1 MSRHFETTR
10 RGGVLRL
17 ERSDTRWLS
26 TGWNGGFSRAGA
38 AYNCTVPAG
47 WNPDDIRADVH
58 RRLDSAGFDRGD
70 GPVLLTG
77 VDQRHARGAGLGP
90 VTVFGTVGLSNPATL
105 PVDPA
110 QQPADTRAATGAETG
125 GPPGPGTVNL
135 FVGTTRSLTE
145 AGMANLVAIVAEART
160 ATLLELAGFTGTT
173 SDAIVVA
180 SDPGGESSQ
189 YTGSATPVG
198 RAARACVR
206 EAITASYRSRY
217 AEREPP
223 DGVADAEHG
232 ESTTCRATVF
242 EP

>member
-1 MSRHFETTR
+1 MSKHFETTR
-10 RGGVLRL
+10 RDGVFRL
-17 ERSDTRWLS
+17 DRPNTRWLS

-110 QQPADTRAATGAETG
+110 QQPADTRAVTGAETG

-180 SDPGGESSQ
+180 CDPGGEPAR

-198 RAARACVR
+198 SAARACVR
-206 EAITASYRSRY
+206 EALTASYRSRY
-217 AEREPP
+217 SGRKPP
-223 DGVADAEHG
+223 ESVADAEHG